1 MRLMAVWQRLGM
13 SPEEMRQTLLASNDF
28 LRPIGGD
35 RRWEIVGVRE
45 RDAFE
50 RQLDNW
56 LAEFQH
62 RREVEPEKREQV
74 EI

>member
-1 MRLMAVWQRLGM
+1 M
-13 SPEEMRQTLLASNDF
+13 SPEEMRQTFLASNDF

-35 RRWEIVGVRE
+35 RRWEIVEVRE

-50 RQLDNW
+50 SQFDNW
-56 LAEFQH
+56 LSEFQH